1 MIDDILRGTQI
12 RTPAYTSEQRAE
24 DDRQLRA
31 RIEEVERR
39 RALAA
44 RNTAGGWLMPTSPE
58 LAALVLE
65 SVTEESPESI
75 SRLKQRL
82 SCDLQTL
89 CVQVAVAPGAAS
101 RLIEFAEAE
110 RPTDP
115 VGARGLGC
123 LLYLAGHHEGARF
136 WWRYAAGADD
146 ATAAYCL
153 FLEGLLRDQPGEA
166 VHCYRTLNAGSF
178 LCDEDWE
185 TPTTRTAPARPTW
198 PAEVNEHICEVRT
211 GPGTSSVPIPEGY
224 LQDATPHERQELLC
238 HH

>member
-65 SVTEESPESI
+65 SVAEEQPESI

-89 CVQVAVAPGAAS
+89 CVQVAVAPA
-101 RLIEFAEAE
+101 L
-110 RPTDP
+110 P
-115 VGARGLGC
+115 
-123 LLYLAGHHEGARF
+123 AG
-136 WWRYAAGADD
+136 
-146 ATAAYCL
+146 
-153 FLEGLLRDQPGEA
+153 
-166 VHCYRTLNAGSF
+166 
-178 LCDEDWE
+178 
-185 TPTTRTAPARPTW
+185 
-198 PAEVNEHICEVRT
+198 
-211 GPGTSSVPIPEGY
+211 
-224 LQDATPHERQELLC
+224 
-238 HH
+238 